1 MEITYPISSSRFL
14 LAMQVYARKMASYE
28 TYEEVK
34 KREFERI
41 SLFRPLPTVSK
52 ESIKTEVVEESPRY
66 LLDTEGSENETVDLD
81 SLFEGFEEFQD
92 SDWLTSMKSKEEVE
106 SKEEFESRDEEE
118 EQDPLRGVSFASL
131 GLSGSSSDDEQE
143 LELREFEVD
152 PSEDEDEFSDPL
164 SNYPKSS
171 LNNFGLETGNLST
184 LEEKSNLSQSETSE
198 SDLESEPTR
207 VEFKDE
213 IFRSDYVGKREPWT
227 YVAKEKEVIKPPQP
241 QPRVSQPELA
251 PRKVQEPKPIPR
263 PQVAPTLQPKPVV
276 KPQSVVQRPQPQVQ
290 PQNRG
295 QANDKTVRLVNEDF
309 VSYCRR
315 NLRVS
320 EKVAL
325 GYFSPS
331 EIESSVRQ
339 GKVLRK
345 GGLLIFAHS

>member
-41 SLFRPLPTVSK
+41 SLFRPLPIVSR

-66 LLDTEGSENETVDLD
+66 LLDTEGSEDETVELE
-81 SLFEGFEEFQD
+81 SLFEGFDSIQD

-106 SKEEFESRDEEE
+106 RRDEEE
-118 EQDPLRGVSFASL
+118 EQDPLQGVSFASL
-131 GLSGSSSDDEQE
+131 GLGSGSSDDEQE

-152 PSEDEDEFSDPL
+152 PSEDEDEFSDLL
-164 SNYPKSS
+164 SNSPKSS
-171 LNNFGLETGNLST
+171 LNNLGSEVDKLST
-184 LEEKSNLSQSETSE
+184 SEEKSNLSQSETSE
-198 SDLESEPTR
+198 SNLESEPTR
-207 VEFKDE
+207 VEFKEE

-227 YVAKEKEVIKPPQP
+227 YVAKEKEVVKPPQT
-241 QPRVSQPELA
+241 QLRVSTPEVA
-251 PRKVQEPKPIPR
+251 PRQVQEPKPTPR
-263 PQVAPTLQPKPVV
+263 PQVVSAPQPKPVV
-276 KPQSVVQRPQPQVQ
+276 RPKQVAERPQIQPQPQVQ
-290 PQNRG
+290 VQ
-295 QANDKTVRLVNEDF
+295 DKTVRMVNEGF

-315 NLRVS
+315 NLRVQ
-320 EKVAL
+320 EQVAL

-331 EIESSVRQ
+331 EIESAVRQ

-345 GGLLIFAHS
+345 GGVLIFAHS

>member
-41 SLFRPLPTVSK
+41 SLFRPLPTVSR

-66 LLDTEGSENETVDLD
+66 LLDTEGFEDETIELE
-81 SLFEGFEEFQD
+81 SLFEGFESLKD

-106 SKEEFESRDEEE
+106 SRDEEE
-118 EQDPLRGVSFASL
+118 EQDPLQGVSFASL
-131 GLSGSSSDDEQE
+131 GLSSSSSDDEQE

-152 PSEDEDEFSDPL
+152 PSEDEDEFSDLL
-164 SNYPKSS
+164 SNSPKSS
-171 LNNFGLETGNLST
+171 LNNFGLEVDKIST
-184 LEEKSNLSQSETSE
+184 SEEKSNLSQSETSE
-198 SDLESEPTR
+198 SNLESEPTR
-207 VEFKDE
+207 VEFKEE

-227 YVAKEKEVIKPPQP
+227 YVAKEKEVVKPPQT
-241 QPRVSQPELA
+241 QHRVSQQEVA
-251 PRKVQEPKPIPR
+251 PRKVQEPQLAPR
-263 PQVAPTLQPKPVV
+263 PQVASTLQPKPVV
-276 KPQSVVQRPQPQVQ
+276 KQQSVVQRPQVQ
-290 PQNRG
+290 PQTQT
-295 QANDKTVRLVNEDF
+295 QANDKTIRMVNEDF

-315 NLRVS
+315 NLRVQ
-320 EKVAL
+320 EQVAL

-345 GGLLIFAHS
+345 GGVLIFAHS

>member
-41 SLFRPLPTVSK
+41 SLFRPLPTVSR

-66 LLDTEGSENETVDLD
+66 LLDTEGSEDETVELE
-81 SLFEGFEEFQD
+81 SLFEGFDSIQD

-106 SKEEFESRDEEE
+106 RRDGEE
-118 EQDPLRGVSFASL
+118 EQDPLQGVSFASL
-131 GLSGSSSDDEQE
+131 GLSSGSSDDEQE

-152 PSEDEDEFSDPL
+152 PSEEDDFSDPF
-164 SNYPKSS
+164 SNHPKSS
-171 LNNFGLETGNLST
+171 LNNLGSEVEKLST
-184 LEEKSNLSQSETSE
+184 SEEKSNLSQSETSE
-198 SDLESEPTR
+198 SDFENEPTR
-207 VEFKDE
+207 VEFKEE

-227 YVAKEKEVIKPPQP
+227 YVAKEKVVQSTQSRVSTPQP
-241 QPRVSQPELA
+241 KPQIKIQTQRVSEVTPPSQ
-251 PRKVQEPKPIPR
+251 VQPKPIVR
-263 PQVAPTLQPKPVV
+263 PQQMAKNPKVSSPISSSHSTQQN
-276 KPQSVVQRPQPQVQ
+276 QST
-290 PQNRG
+290 
-295 QANDKTVRLVNEDF
+295 DKTVRLVNEDF

-320 EKVAL
+320 EQVAL
-325 GYFSPS
+325 GYFSPN
-331 EIESSVRQ
+331 EIESAVRQ

-345 GGLLIFAHS
+345 SGVLIFAHS

>member
-14 LAMQVYARKMASYE
+14 LAMQVYARKMAAYE

-41 SLFRPLPTVSK
+41 SLFRPLPTVSR

-81 SLFEGFEEFQD
+81 SLFEGFEDIQD

-106 SKEEFESRDEEE
+106 VRDEEE
-118 EQDPLRGVSFASL
+118 EQDPLQGVSFASL
-131 GLSGSSSDDEQE
+131 GLSSSSSDDEQE
-143 LELREFEVD
+143 LELQEFEVD

-164 SNYPKSS
+164 SNSPKSS
-171 LNNFGLETGNLST
+171 LNNFGLEVDKLST
-184 LEEKSNLSQSETSE
+184 SEEKSNLSQSETSE
-198 SDLESEPTR
+198 SNLESEPTR
-207 VEFKDE
+207 VEFKEE
-213 IFRSDYVGKREPWT
+213 IFRSDYVGKREPWS

-241 QPRVSQPELA
+241 KPRVSQPEVA
-251 PRKVQEPKPIPR
+251 PRKVQESQVAPR
-263 PQVAPTLQPKPVV
+263 PQVTSTPRPKPVV
-276 KPQSVVQRPQPQVQ
+276 KPQPVGQRPQIQPQTQVQ
-290 PQNRG
+290 S
-295 QANDKTVRLVNEDF
+295 NDKTVRLVNEDF

-315 NLRVS
+315 NLRVQ
-320 EKVAL
+320 EQVAL

-331 EIESSVRQ
+331 EIESAVRQ

-345 GGLLIFAHS
+345 GGILIFAHS

>member
-14 LAMQVYARKMASYE
+14 LAMQVYARKMAAYE

-66 LLDTEGSENETVDLD
+66 LLDTESSEDETVELD
-81 SLFEGFEEFQD
+81 SLFDGFED
-92 SDWLTSMKSKEEVE
+92 LINTDWLTSMKSKEEVE
-106 SKEEFESRDEEE
+106 QRDEEE
-118 EQDPLRGVSFASL
+118 EQDPLNGVSFASL
-131 GLSGSSSDDEQE
+131 GLSSNSDEEEQE

-152 PSEDEDEFSDPL
+152 PSDDFSDPF
-164 SNYPKSS
+164 SDTPHSS
-171 LNNFGLETGNLST
+171 VTEFELEVGKTIPSQEN
-184 LEEKSNLSQSETSE
+184 SNLSQSETSE
-198 SDLESEPTR
+198 SAFENEPTR
-207 VEFKDE
+207 VEFKEE

-227 YVAKEKEVIKPPQP
+227 YVAKEREVVKQP
-241 QPRVSQPELA
+241 QPRVSQPEVA
-251 PRKVQEPKPIPR
+251 PRTIQEPKP
-263 PQVAPTLQPKPVV
+263 APKPQTVSIPQPQPQSAV
-276 KPQSVVQRPQPQVQ
+276 KPKLIVQRPQPQVQ
-290 PQNRG
+290 PQT
-295 QANDKTVRLVNEDF
+295 QSQVNDKTVRLVNEDF

-320 EKVAL
+320 EKTAL

-331 EIESSVRQ
+331 EIESAVRQ

>member
-52 ESIKTEVVEESPRY
+52 ESIKTEVVEDSPRY
-66 LLDTEGSENETVDLD
+66 LLETEGSEEETVELE
-81 SLFEGFEEFQD
+81 SLFEGFESLKD
-92 SDWLTSMKSKEEVE
+92 SDWLTSMKSKEEVDR
-106 SKEEFESRDEEE
+106 RDEEE
-118 EQDPLRGVSFASL
+118 EQDPLQGVSFASL
-131 GLSGSSSDDEQE
+131 GLSSSSSDDEQE

-164 SNYPKSS
+164 SNSPKSS
-171 LNNFGLETGNLST
+171 LSNFGLEVDKLST

-198 SDLESEPTR
+198 SNLESEPTR
-207 VEFKDE
+207 VEFKEE

-227 YVAKEKEVIKPPQP
+227 YVAKEKEVAKPTQT
-241 QPRVSQPELA
+241 QLRVSQQEVA
-251 PRKVQEPKPIPR
+251 PRKIQEPQSAPR
-263 PQVAPTLQPKPVV
+263 PQVTPTLQPKPVV
-276 KPQSVVQRPQPQVQ
+276 KPQQVVQRPQVQ
-290 PQNRG
+290 PQTQT
-295 QANDKTVRLVNEDF
+295 QANDKTVRMVNEDF

-315 NLRVS
+315 NLRVQ
-320 EKVAL
+320 EQVAL

-331 EIESSVRQ
+331 EIESAVRQ

-345 GGLLIFAHS
+345 GGVLIFAHS

>member
-14 LAMQVYARKMASYE
+14 LAMQVYARKMAAYE

-41 SLFRPLPTVSK
+41 SLFRPLPTVSR

-66 LLDTEGSENETVDLD
+66 LLDTEVSENETVDLD
-81 SLFEGFEEFQD
+81 SLFDGFEDFQS
-92 SDWLTSMKSKEEVE
+92 SDWLTSMRHKEEVE
-106 SKEEFESRDEEE
+106 QITEEE
-118 EQDPLRGVSFASL
+118 EQDPLQGVSFASL
-131 GLSGSSSDDEQE
+131 GLSSSSSVDEQE
-143 LELREFEVD
+143 LELQEFEVD
-152 PSEDEDEFSDPL
+152 PSDDFSDPF
-164 SNYPKSS
+164 SDTSQSS
-171 LNNFGLETGNLST
+171 VTEFEIEVGKTTPSQ
-184 LEEKSNLSQSETSE
+184 EKSNLSQSETSE
-198 SDLESEPTR
+198 GNFENEPTR
-207 VEFKDE
+207 VEFKEE

-227 YVAKEKEVIKPPQP
+227 YVAKEKEVVKSPQP
-241 QPRVSQPELA
+241 QLRVSTPEVA
-251 PRKVQEPKPIPR
+251 PSPVQEQKPAPKPQTVSIPQSQSVVKPKPI
-263 PQVAPTLQPKPVV
+263 
-276 KPQSVVQRPQPQVQ
+276 VQRPQPQVQ
-290 PQNRG
+290 SQNQG

-331 EIESSVRQ
+331 EIESAVRQ

>member
-14 LAMQVYARKMASYE
+14 LAMQVYARKMAAYE

-66 LLDTEGSENETVDLD
+66 LLDTENSEDETVELD
-81 SLFEGFEEFQD
+81 SLFDGFED
-92 SDWLTSMKSKEEVE
+92 LINTDWLTSMKSKEEIE
-106 SKEEFESRDEEE
+106 RRDEEE

-131 GLSGSSSDDEQE
+131 GLSSSSSDDEQE
-143 LELREFEVD
+143 LELREFEVE
-152 PSEDEDEFSDPL
+152 PSEAEDEFSDVL
-164 SNYPKSS
+164 SNSPKSS
-171 LNNFGLETGNLST
+171 LSKFGLEVDKLST

-198 SDLESEPTR
+198 SNLESEPTR
-207 VEFKDE
+207 VEFKEE

-227 YVAKEKEVIKPPQP
+227 YVAKEKEVVKSPQT
-241 QPRVSQPELA
+241 QPRVSAPEVA
-251 PRKVQEPKPIPR
+251 PRKVQEPQSAPR
-263 PQVAPTLQPKPVV
+263 PQVVSAPQPKPVV
-276 KPQSVVQRPQPQVQ
+276 RPKQVAERPQIQPQPQVQ
-290 PQNRG
+290 
-295 QANDKTVRLVNEDF
+295 DKTVRMVNEDF

-315 NLRVS
+315 NLRVQ
-320 EKVAL
+320 EQVAL

-331 EIESSVRQ
+331 EIESAVRQ

-345 GGLLIFAHS
+345 GGVLIFAHS

>member
-52 ESIKTEVVEESPRY
+52 ESIKTDVVEESPRY
-66 LLDTEGSENETVDLD
+66 LLDTEGSEDETVELE
-81 SLFEGFEEFQD
+81 SLFDGFESLQD
-92 SDWLTSMKSKEEVE
+92 LDWLTSMKSKEEVE
-106 SKEEFESRDEEE
+106 RRDEEE
-118 EQDPLRGVSFASL
+118 EQDPLQGVSFASL
-131 GLSGSSSDDEQE
+131 GLGSGSSDDEQE

-152 PSEDEDEFSDPL
+152 PSEDEDEFSDLL
-164 SNYPKSS
+164 SNSPKSS
-171 LNNFGLETGNLST
+171 LNNLGSEVDKLST
-184 LEEKSNLSQSETSE
+184 SEEKSNLSQSETSE
-198 SDLESEPTR
+198 SNLESEPTR
-207 VEFKDE
+207 VEFKEE

-227 YVAKEKEVIKPPQP
+227 YVAKEKEVVKPPQL
-241 QPRVSQPELA
+241 QPRVSQQEVA
-251 PRKVQEPKPIPR
+251 PRKVQEPQSAPR
-263 PQVAPTLQPKPVV
+263 PQVAPTLQSKPVV
-276 KPQSVVQRPQPQVQ
+276 KLQSVVQRPQVQ
-290 PQNRG
+290 PQTQT
-295 QANDKTVRLVNEDF
+295 QANDKTVRMVNEDF

-315 NLRVS
+315 NLRVQ
-320 EKVAL
+320 EQVAL

-345 GGLLIFAHS
+345 GGVLIFAHS

>member
-14 LAMQVYARKMASYE
+14 LAMQVYARKMAAYE

-41 SLFRPLPTVSK
+41 SLFRPLPTVSR

-66 LLDTEGSENETVDLD
+66 LLDTEGSEDETVELE
-81 SLFEGFEEFQD
+81 SLFEGFGSIQD

-106 SKEEFESRDEEE
+106 SRDEGE
-118 EQDPLRGVSFASL
+118 EQDPLQGVSFASL
-131 GLSGSSSDDEQE
+131 GLSSSSSDDEQE

-164 SNYPKSS
+164 SNSPKSS
-171 LNNFGLETGNLST
+171 LSNSGLEVDKLST

-198 SDLESEPTR
+198 SNLESEPTR
-207 VEFKDE
+207 VEFKEE
-213 IFRSDYVGKREPWT
+213 IFRSDYVGKREPWA
-227 YVAKEKEVIKPPQP
+227 YVAKEKEVAKPP
-241 QPRVSQPELA
+241 QPRVSQPEVA
-251 PRKVQEPKPIPR
+251 PRKVQDPKPTPR
-263 PQVAPTLQPKPVV
+263 PQVVSVPQPKPVV
-276 KPQSVVQRPQPQVQ
+276 RPKQVVERPQIQPQPQVQ
-290 PQNRG
+290 AQ
-295 QANDKTVRLVNEDF
+295 DKTVRMVNEDF

-315 NLRVS
+315 NLRVQ
-320 EKVAL
+320 EQVAL

-331 EIESSVRQ
+331 EIESAVRQ

-345 GGLLIFAHS
+345 GGVLIFAHS

>member
-41 SLFRPLPTVSK
+41 SLFRPLPTVSR

-66 LLDTEGSENETVDLD
+66 LLDTEGSEEEDTVELD
-81 SLFEGFEEFQD
+81 SLFDGFESFKD

-106 SKEEFESRDEEE
+106 HKVEEE
-118 EQDPLRGVSFASL
+118 EQDPLQGVSFASL
-131 GLSGSSSDDEQE
+131 GLSSSSSDDEQE

-152 PSEDEDEFSDPL
+152 PSEEDEFSDPF
-164 SNYPKSS
+164 SNTPKSS
-171 LNNFGLETGNLST
+171 LNNLGSEVEKVST
-184 LEEKSNLSQSETSE
+184 SEEKSNLSQSETFE
-198 SDLESEPTR
+198 SNIESEPTR
-207 VEFKDE
+207 VEFKEE

-227 YVAKEKEVIKPPQP
+227 YVAKEKEVVKPPQT
-241 QPRVSQPELA
+241 QPKVSQQEVA
-251 PRKVQEPKPIPR
+251 PRKVQEPQSAPR
-263 PQVAPTLQPKPVV
+263 PQVTPTLQPKPVV
-276 KPQSVVQRPQPQVQ
+276 KPQQVVQRPQVQ
-290 PQNRG
+290 PQTQT
-295 QANDKTVRLVNEDF
+295 QANDKTVRMVNEDF

-315 NLRVS
+315 NLRVQ
-320 EKVAL
+320 EQVAL

-331 EIESSVRQ
+331 EIESAVRQ

-345 GGLLIFAHS
+345 GGVLIFAHS

>member
-66 LLDTEGSENETVDLD
+66 LLDTEGFEDETVELE
-81 SLFEGFEEFQD
+81 SLFEGFDSIQD

-106 SKEEFESRDEEE
+106 SRDEEE
-118 EQDPLRGVSFASL
+118 EQDPLQGLSFASL
-131 GLSGSSSDDEQE
+131 GLSSGSSDDERE
-143 LELREFEVD
+143 LELREFEVS

-164 SNYPKSS
+164 SDSPKSS
-171 LNNFGLETGNLST
+171 LNNLGSEVGKLST
-184 LEEKSNLSQSETSE
+184 SEEKSNLSQSGTSE
-198 SDLESEPTR
+198 SNLESEPTR
-207 VEFKDE
+207 VEFQEE

-227 YVAKEKEVIKPPQP
+227 YVAKEKEVVKPPQP
-241 QPRVSQPELA
+241 QLRVSAQEVA
-251 PRKVQEPKPIPR
+251 PRKVQEPQSAPR
-263 PQVAPTLQPKPVV
+263 PKIVSSPQSKPAV
-276 KPQSVVQRPQPQVQ
+276 KPQSVVQRPQIQPQTQVQ
-290 PQNRG
+290 T
-295 QANDKTVRLVNEDF
+295 NDKTVRMVNEDF

-315 NLRVS
+315 NLRVQ
-320 EKVAL
+320 EQVAL

-331 EIESSVRQ
+331 EIESAVRQ

-345 GGLLIFAHS
+345 GGVLIFAHS

>member
-52 ESIKTEVVEESPRY
+52 ESIKTEVVEDSPRY
-66 LLDTEGSENETVDLD
+66 LLETEGSEEETVELE
-81 SLFEGFEEFQD
+81 SLFEGFDSIQD
-92 SDWLTSMKSKEEVE
+92 SDWLTSMKSKEDVE
-106 SKEEFESRDEEE
+106 RRDEEE
-118 EQDPLRGVSFASL
+118 EQDPLQGFSFASL
-131 GLSGSSSDDEQE
+131 GLSSGSSDDEQE

-152 PSEDEDEFSDPL
+152 PSEDEDEFSDLL
-164 SNYPKSS
+164 SNSPKSS
-171 LNNFGLETGNLST
+171 LNNFGLEVDKIST
-184 LEEKSNLSQSETSE
+184 SEEKSNLSQSETSE
-198 SDLESEPTR
+198 SNLESEPTR
-207 VEFKDE
+207 VEFKEE

-227 YVAKEKEVIKPPQP
+227 YVAKEKEVVKPPQT
-241 QPRVSQPELA
+241 QHRVSQQEVA
-251 PRKVQEPKPIPR
+251 PRKVQEPQLVPR
-263 PQVAPTLQPKPVV
+263 PQVASTLQPKPVV
-276 KPQSVVQRPQPQVQ
+276 KHQSVVQRPQVQ
-290 PQNRG
+290 PQTQT
-295 QANDKTVRLVNEDF
+295 QANDKTIRMVNEDF

-315 NLRVS
+315 NLRVQ
-320 EKVAL
+320 EQVAL

-345 GGLLIFAHS
+345 GGVLIFAHS

>member
-66 LLDTEGSENETVDLD
+66 LLDTEGFEDETVELE
-81 SLFEGFEEFQD
+81 SLFEGFDSIQD

-106 SKEEFESRDEEE
+106 SRDEEE
-118 EQDPLRGVSFASL
+118 EQDPLQGVSFASL
-131 GLSGSSSDDEQE
+131 GLSSSSSDDEQE

-152 PSEDEDEFSDPL
+152 PSEEDDFSDPL
-164 SNYPKSS
+164 SNTPKSS
-171 LNNFGLETGNLST
+171 LSNFGLEVDKLST
-184 LEEKSNLSQSETSE
+184 LDEKSNLSQFETSE
-198 SDLESEPTR
+198 SNLENEPTR
-207 VEFKDE
+207 VEFKEE

-227 YVAKEKEVIKPPQP
+227 YVAKEKEVVKPPQP
-241 QPRVSQPELA
+241 QPRVSAQEVP
-251 PRKVQEPKPIPR
+251 PRKVPEPKPTPR
-263 PQVAPTLQPKPVV
+263 PQVVSAPQPKPVV
-276 KPQSVVQRPQPQVQ
+276 RPKQVAERPQIQPQPQVQ
-290 PQNRG
+290 
-295 QANDKTVRLVNEDF
+295 DKTVRMVNEDF

-315 NLRVS
+315 NLRVQ
-320 EKVAL
+320 EQVAL

-331 EIESSVRQ
+331 EIESAVRQ

-345 GGLLIFAHS
+345 GGVLIFAHS

>member
-14 LAMQVYARKMASYE
+14 LAMQVYARKMAAYE

-66 LLDTEGSENETVDLD
+66 LLDTESSEDETVELD
-81 SLFEGFEEFQD
+81 SLFDGFED
-92 SDWLTSMKSKEEVE
+92 LINTNWLTSMKSKEEVE
-106 SKEEFESRDEEE
+106 HRDEEE
-118 EQDPLRGVSFASL
+118 EQDPLNGVSFASL
-131 GLSGSSSDDEQE
+131 GLSSNSDEEEQE

-152 PSEDEDEFSDPL
+152 PSDDFSDPF
-164 SNYPKSS
+164 SDTPQSS
-171 LNNFGLETGNLST
+171 VTEFELEVGKTTPSQEN
-184 LEEKSNLSQSETSE
+184 SNLSQSETSE
-198 SDLESEPTR
+198 SAFENEPTR
-207 VEFKDE
+207 VEFKEE

-227 YVAKEKEVIKPPQP
+227 YVAKEKEVVKPPQT
-241 QPRVSQPELA
+241 QPRVSQQEVA
-251 PRKVQEPKPIPR
+251 PRKVQEPQSAPR

-276 KPQSVVQRPQPQVQ
+276 KPQSVVQRPQVQ
-290 PQNRG
+290 PQTQT
-295 QANDKTVRLVNEDF
+295 QANDKTVRMVNEDF

-315 NLRVS
+315 NLRVQ
-320 EKVAL
+320 EQVAL

-345 GGLLIFAHS
+345 GGVLIFAHS

>member
-41 SLFRPLPTVSK
+41 SLFRPLPTVSR
-52 ESIKTEVVEESPRY
+52 ESIKTEVVEESSRY
-66 LLDTEGSENETVDLD
+66 LLDTEGFEDETIELE
-81 SLFEGFEEFQD
+81 SLFEGFESLKD

-106 SKEEFESRDEEE
+106 SRDEEE
-118 EQDPLRGVSFASL
+118 EQDPLQGVSFASL
-131 GLSGSSSDDEQE
+131 GLSSSSSDDEQE

-152 PSEDEDEFSDPL
+152 PSEDEDEFSDLL
-164 SNYPKSS
+164 SNSPKSS
-171 LNNFGLETGNLST
+171 LNNFGLEVDKIST
-184 LEEKSNLSQSETSE
+184 SEEKSNLSQSETSE
-198 SDLESEPTR
+198 SNLESEPTR
-207 VEFKDE
+207 VEFKEE

-227 YVAKEKEVIKPPQP
+227 YVAKEKEVVKPPQT
-241 QPRVSQPELA
+241 QHRVSQQEVA
-251 PRKVQEPKPIPR
+251 PRKVQEPQLAPR
-263 PQVAPTLQPKPVV
+263 PQVASTLQPKPVV
-276 KPQSVVQRPQPQVQ
+276 KHQSVVQRPQVQ
-290 PQNRG
+290 PQTQT
-295 QANDKTVRLVNEDF
+295 QANDKTIRMVNEDF

-315 NLRVS
+315 NLRVQ
-320 EKVAL
+320 EQVAL

-345 GGLLIFAHS
+345 GGVLIFAHS

>member
-41 SLFRPLPTVSK
+41 SLFRPLPTVSR

-66 LLDTEGSENETVDLD
+66 PLDTEGSEDETVELE
-81 SLFEGFEEFQD
+81 SLFEGFDSIQD

-106 SKEEFESRDEEE
+106 SRDEED
-118 EQDPLRGVSFASL
+118 EQDPLQGVSFASL
-131 GLSGSSSDDEQE
+131 GLSSSSSDDEQE

-152 PSEDEDEFSDPL
+152 LSEDEDEFSDPL
-164 SNYPKSS
+164 SNSLKSS
-171 LNNFGLETGNLST
+171 LNNFGLEVGKLST
-184 LEEKSNLSQSETSE
+184 SEEKPNLSQSETSE
-198 SDLESEPTR
+198 SNLESEPTR
-207 VEFKDE
+207 VEFKEE

-227 YVAKEKEVIKPPQP
+227 YVAKEKEVVKPPQT
-241 QPRVSQPELA
+241 QPRVSAPEVA
-251 PRKVQEPKPIPR
+251 PCQVQEPKPTPR
-263 PQVAPTLQPKPVV
+263 PQVVSAPQPKPVV
-276 KPQSVVQRPQPQVQ
+276 RPKQVAERPQIQAQPQVQ
-290 PQNRG
+290 AQ
-295 QANDKTVRLVNEDF
+295 DKTVRVVNEDF

-315 NLRVS
+315 NLRVQ
-320 EKVAL
+320 EQVAL

-331 EIESSVRQ
+331 EIESAVRQ

-345 GGLLIFAHS
+345 GGVLIFAHS

>member
-41 SLFRPLPTVSK
+41 SLFRPLPTVSR
-52 ESIKTEVVEESPRY
+52 ESIKTEVVKESPRY
-66 LLDTEGSENETVDLD
+66 LLDTEGSEDETVELD
-81 SLFEGFEEFQD
+81 SLFDGFESIQD
-92 SDWLTSMKSKEEVE
+92 SDWLTSMKSKEEEVE
-106 SKEEFESRDEEE
+106 NRDEEE
-118 EQDPLRGVSFASL
+118 EQDPLKGVSFVSL
-131 GLSGSSSDDEQE
+131 GLSSSSSDDEQE

-152 PSEDEDEFSDPL
+152 PSEDFSDLL
-164 SNYPKSS
+164 SNSPESS
-171 LNNFGLETGNLST
+171 LTDFEIGLGKTTPSQ
-184 LEEKSNLSQSETSE
+184 EKSNLSQSETSE
-198 SDLESEPTR
+198 SNLESEPTR

-227 YVAKEKEVIKPPQP
+227 YVAKEKEVAKPKVVERPKQVEPPKQSTQTLISTTPKPPS
-241 QPRVSQPELA
+241 V
-251 PRKVQEPKPIPR
+251 PKPTNSVSNPS
-263 PQVAPTLQPKPVV
+263 V
-276 KPQSVVQRPQPQVQ
+276 KPQVTPTQPRVQRPQPTQSV
-290 PQNRG
+290 

-315 NLRVS
+315 NLRIS
-320 EKVAL
+320 EQVAL

-345 GGLLIFAHS
+345 GGVLIFAHS

>member
-41 SLFRPLPTVSK
+41 SLFRPLPTVSR
-52 ESIKTEVVEESPRY
+52 ESIKTEVAEESPRY
-66 LLDTEGSENETVDLD
+66 LLDTESSEGETVDLD

-92 SDWLTSMKSKEEVE
+92 SDWLTSMKSKEEV
-106 SKEEFESRDEEE
+106 ESRDEEE

-171 LNNFGLETGNLST
+171 LNNFGLEMGNLST

-198 SDLESEPTR
+198 SDFENEPTK
-207 VEFKDE
+207 VEFKEE

-227 YVAKEKEVIKPPQP
+227 YVAKEKEVVKPPQP
-241 QPRVSQPELA
+241 QLRVSTSEVT
-251 PRKVQEPKPIPR
+251 PRTVQEPKL
-263 PQVAPTLQPKPVV
+263 APKPQIDSIPQPQSVV
-276 KPQSVVQRPQPQVQ
+276 KPKPIVQRPQPQVQ
-290 PQNRG
+290 PQTQG
-295 QANDKTVRLVNEDF
+295 QVNDKTARLVNEDF

-320 EKVAL
+320 EKIAL

-331 EIESSVRQ
+331 EIESAVRQ

>member
-14 LAMQVYARKMASYE
+14 LAMQVYARKMAAYE

-66 LLDTEGSENETVDLD
+66 LLDTESSEDETVELD
-81 SLFEGFEEFQD
+81 SLFDGFED
-92 SDWLTSMKSKEEVE
+92 LINTDWLTSMKSKEEVE
-106 SKEEFESRDEEE
+106 HRDEEE
-118 EQDPLRGVSFASL
+118 EQDPLNGVSFASL
-131 GLSGSSSDDEQE
+131 GLSSNSDEEEQE

-152 PSEDEDEFSDPL
+152 PSDDFSDPF
-164 SNYPKSS
+164 SDTPQSS
-171 LNNFGLETGNLST
+171 VTEFELEVGKTTPSQEN
-184 LEEKSNLSQSETSE
+184 SNLSQSETSE
-198 SDLESEPTR
+198 SAFENEPTR
-207 VEFKDE
+207 VEFKEE

-227 YVAKEKEVIKPPQP
+227 YVAKEREVVKQP
-241 QPRVSQPELA
+241 QPRVSQSEVA
-251 PRKVQEPKPIPR
+251 PCTVQEPKP
-263 PQVAPTLQPKPVV
+263 APKPQTVSIPQAQSVV
-276 KPQSVVQRPQPQVQ
+276 KPKPIVQKPQPQIQ
-290 PQNRG
+290 PQT
-295 QANDKTVRLVNEDF
+295 QSQVNDKTVRLVNEDF

-320 EKVAL
+320 EKTAL

-331 EIESSVRQ
+331 EIESAVRQ